1 MSPCTAQSN
10 AGGLETTM
18 LLMDSPVCLDLSVG
32 LPSIPPRRD
41 TDMEAGTE
49 PDRPASSTTD
59 EKVTVSALRL
69 PERVLWRR
77 ESIRVSWLIVQ
88 AKALLE
94 AKLTQVSEENR
105 RLAEMIAY
113 LQSTSRTARPGTP
126 SPTAGKKRGR
136 ENPELSNS
144 CNSNGKCA
152 DDSSPRDGAS
162 CKRIKISRVRT
173 RIDPPDTTLAVK
185 DGYHWRKYGQ
195 KVTRDNPSPRAYYR
209 CAYAP
214 SCPVKKKVILIY
226 FHRDRSIVCATP
238 VNLS

>member
-1 MSPCTAQSN
+1 
-10 AGGLETTM
+10 
-18 LLMDSPVCLDLSVG
+18 
-32 LPSIPPRRD
+32 
-41 TDMEAGTE
+41 
-49 PDRPASSTTD
+49 
-59 EKVTVSALRL
+59 
-69 PERVLWRR
+69 
-77 ESIRVSWLIVQ
+77 LIVQ
-88 AKALLE
+88 AKTLLE

-113 LQSTSRTARPGTP
+113 LQSTSHTARPGTP
-126 SPTAGKKRGR
+126 SPTAG
-136 ENPELSNS
+136 
-144 CNSNGKCA
+144 NSNGKCA